1 MARTM
6 PESRLQ
12 SRIRRALHRQFPGCR
27 FYKMHGN
34 EFMESGIPDLIGVV
48 EGHFFAL
55 EVKHPDTGHGVTPIQ
70 QAQLDRLEEAGATV
84 AVVESVDEAIAV
96 VTDALH

>member
-12 SRIRRALHRQFPGCR
+12 ARIKKALLREFPGSV
-27 FYKMHGN
+27 FYKMHGS
-34 EFMESGIPDLIGVV
+34 EFMESGIPDLLGCV
-48 EGHFFAL
+48 EGRFIAL

-70 QAQLDRLEEAGATV
+70 QAQLDRLAEAGATV
-84 AVVESVDEAIAV
+84 AVVESVDEAINV
-96 VTDALH
+96 VMGVL